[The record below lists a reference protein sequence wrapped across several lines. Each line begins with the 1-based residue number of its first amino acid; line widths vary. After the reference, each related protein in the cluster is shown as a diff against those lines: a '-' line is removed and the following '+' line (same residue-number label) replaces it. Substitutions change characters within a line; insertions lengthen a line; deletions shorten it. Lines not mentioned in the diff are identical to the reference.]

1 MNRRRIFD
9 AFRPNHHRLL
19 GPVRRPDSNVQ
30 TRLRSYCIVSE
41 NVSKGRSFRHSFSLR
56 LMRLAFMNTSAY
68 MDARWKDNSALSIG
82 TYFLCFK
89 SDLDRHLFD
98 KMEGREVERVNYVIA
113 NQITACYPPNSALG
127 ARKFLKNTFINF
139 SHVFA
144 LTCLT
149 KDDSQP
155 IFQKPTWLMSLAHP
169 PSYEKLLFRS
179 YFLFFLGIVVLLMT
193 PCF

>member
-1 MNRRRIFD
+1 MQL
-9 AFRPNHHRLL
+9 AFRPLASSLIPSLSPCRQSFSKNYTLWTRQGFLML
-19 GPVRRPDSNVQ
+19 SDQTITAFWGQSDVQ
-30 TRLRSYCIVSE
+30 IRTFKLDYAHIVSE

-113 NQITACYPPNSALG
+113 NQITACYPRILLWEPE
-127 ARKFLKNTFINF
+127 NF
-139 SHVFA
+139 WK
-144 LTCLT
+144 T
-149 KDDSQP
+149 
-155 IFQKPTWLMSLAHP
+155 
-169 PSYEKLLFRS
+169 RS
-179 YFLFFLGIVVLLMT
+179 
-193 PCF
+193 